1 MKVRKADDSTGRERA
16 DILARVNIESLQL
29 SRMANGDSEL
39 ESELYDEL
47 MTIDLSVPDKVMLSL
62 SQMLL
67 AALIITGVNMDRN
80 APMRHAGYSKF
91 SLELG

>member
-1 MKVRKADDSTGRERA
+1 LKVREADDSTGRERA
-16 DILARVNIESLQL
+16 DILARVSIESLQL

-39 ESELYDEL
+39 ESELYV